1 VPFVEV
7 SLATVANLTLGWDT
21 HVNNFDGVKR
31 LSEVLDPA
39 WATLMTDLQE
49 RGLLDST
56 LIV

>member
-1 VPFVEV
+1 V